1 MPKVMVTLAHDP
13 EQASL
18 AGVCRL
24 LGLEQGAVDESFG
37 AVNISPAE
45 HLYYTILV
53 DEATA
58 TVNLTGLGEALVPDV
73 PLQEG
78 RPTLR
83 VSFLE

>member
-1 MPKVMVTLAHDP
+1 M
-13 EQASL
+13 
-18 AGVCRL
+18 CRL

-37 AVNISPAE
+37 VVNISPAE
-45 HLYYTILV
+45 RLYTILV

-58 TVNLTGLGEALVPDV
+58 TVNLTGLGEALMPNV
-73 PLQEG
+73 PLHEG